1 MTQYHDLVRRMRY
14 KLKAEA
20 WAKEIKMIYGQ
31 RADNN
36 DWIVTTTYNNESFL
50 GEGMT
55 VIAAKNKI
63 RKIWNLTSQ
72 EVEDIVEEQEQFLKD
87 DSLGELV

>member
-1 MTQYHDLVRRMRY
+1 MLSLGTRICIHLDY
-14 KLKAEA
+14 
-20 WAKEIKMIYGQ
+20 
-31 RADNN
+31 
-36 DWIVTTTYNNESFL
+36 ESFL

>member
-36 DWIVTTTYNNESFL
+36 DWIVTTTYNNGDE
-50 GEGMT
+50 
-55 VIAAKNKI
+55 
-63 RKIWNLTSQ
+63 
-72 EVEDIVEEQEQFLKD
+72 IVENVSKKTKVIHRSNM
-87 DSLGELV
+87 SLEEMLDAMQREEADAIFRN

>member
-1 MTQYHDLVRRMRY
+1 
-14 KLKAEA
+14 
-20 WAKEIKMIYGQ
+20 
-31 RADNN
+31 
-36 DWIVTTTYNNESFL
+36 
-50 GEGMT
+50 MT